1 MRTRVHIFAQQTTA
15 RNTPYGSKPKNI
27 LVILDGCPL
36 HFSILLACQKHT
48 TPYNNTCS
56 THSRQVLLCAKSHQ
70 PLTSGQR
77 PLLFGVRRDLMRV
90 TGGNCTL
97 PTIRIWKTTPLPVPS
112 QCLVHTNPRAD
123 APATSPNSAAPL
135 DTPHSALTAGVDTPQ
150 PTALGNCQLR
160 VSRA

>member
-77 PLLFGVRRDLMRV
+77 PLLFGVHRDLIRG
-90 TGGNCTL
+90 TSRNCTM
-97 PTIRIWKTTPLPVPS
+97 PTIRVWQPAALTTPS
-112 QCLVHTNPRAD
+112 QRLIHTNPR
-123 APATSPNSAAPL
+123 SAACAISTAQDFHPNVCSNSSSGIG
-135 DTPHSALTAGVDTPQ
+135 SAPKSACSIKC
-150 PTALGNCQLR
+150 A
-160 VSRA
+160 

>member
-77 PLLFGVRRDLMRV
+77 RLLFVVRRELMRG
-90 TGGNCTL
+90 TGGNCTI
-97 PTIRIWKTTPLPVPS
+97 PTIRIWQPTPL
-112 QCLVHTNPRAD
+112 
-123 APATSPNSAAPL
+123 AAPRQRL
-135 DTPHSALTAGVDTPQ
+135 IHITPRSATCAISTAQDYHPIVWSNFSSGIGSAPKSACSIKCT
-150 PTALGNCQLR
+150 
-160 VSRA
+160 